1 MPRRPVTAGTIGG
14 TVPYFAAAAVRGPA
28 GWSGAELDLG
38 GVADI
43 DEVVDRLREVDS
55 DAEVSL
61 LFVESDDSYLV
72 ILRLDEGE
80 DLRIFSSDAAFAE
93 ESRLGALLI
102 GDIRTPAVEVD
113 LEPVVVGAG
122 GGSMSAAAAA
132 PAGSR
137 AGGYLVGDPLD
148 DSDDVD
154 ALADEEDDDDEPAAD
169 PDAEPVGDA
178 DLLADLG
185 LSARRLLALCARDGM
200 LPADVT
206 AEICQTVGCG
216 DEIEELRE
224 A

>member
-1 MPRRPVTAGTIGG
+1 M
-14 TVPYFAAAAVRGPA
+14 PYFAAAAVRGPA

-43 DEVVDRLREVDS
+43 DEVADRLREVDP
-55 DAEVSL
+55 DADVSL

-80 DLRIFSSDAAFAE
+80 DLRVFSSDAAFAE
-93 ESRLGALLI
+93 ESRLGALLV
-102 GDIRTPAVEVD
+102 GDLRTPAVEVD
-113 LEPVVVGAG
+113 LEPVAVGVGAG
-122 GGSMSAAAAA
+122 AGGSGRARAGAAGGGGGFAAGGGA
-132 PAGSR
+132 GYPAG
-137 AGGYLVGDPLD
+137 DQLD
-148 DSDDVD
+148 DFDDVD
-154 ALADEEDDDDEPAAD
+154 TLADEESDDDEQPAAD

-185 LSARRLLALCARDGM
+185 LPARRLLALCGRDGM

-206 AEICQTVGCG
+206 AEVCQTIGCG
-216 DEIEELRE
+216 DEVEELRE